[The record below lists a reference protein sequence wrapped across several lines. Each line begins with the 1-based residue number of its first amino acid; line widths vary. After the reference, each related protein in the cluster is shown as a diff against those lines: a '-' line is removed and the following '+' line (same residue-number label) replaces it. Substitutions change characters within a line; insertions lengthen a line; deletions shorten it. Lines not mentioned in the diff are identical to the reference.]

1 MNGVCSKCGGEGRVI
16 VPDDDG
22 YWHWEPCPVCEDLT
36 LATEAFY
43 DGWGDSP
50 PFGVDADLNDDLPY

>member
-1 MNGVCSKCGGEGRVI
+1 MTNRCNKCQGETRVI

>member
-1 MNGVCSKCGGEGRVI
+1 MNRCNKCQGETRVI

-22 YWHWEPCPVCEDLT
+22 FWHWEPCPVCEDLT
-36 LATEAFY
+36 LATEAFC

-50 PFGVDADLNDDLPY
+50 PFGVGEVSSSLCN